1 MLGKR
6 GSAART
12 PRHRLIFALN
22 PAVFIALFEEV
33 PDALNVKIRVG
44 VIGVVP
50 IHPLTESL

>member
-33 PDALNVKIRVG
+33 PDAFDIDIGVG

-50 IHPLTESL
+50 LHPLTESL